1 MAIIPKKCFFY
12 CYSEKYMF
20 LQAINVITFT
30 LSNGDVYYGEFTV
43 TDYRYMRKT
52 LVLEIPLI

>member
-1 MAIIPKKCFFY
+1 
-12 CYSEKYMF
+12 MF